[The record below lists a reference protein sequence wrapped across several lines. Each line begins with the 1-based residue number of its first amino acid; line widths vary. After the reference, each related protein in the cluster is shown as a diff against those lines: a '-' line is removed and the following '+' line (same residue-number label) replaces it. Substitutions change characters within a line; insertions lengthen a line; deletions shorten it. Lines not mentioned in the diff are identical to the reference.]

1 MCAYVGQPLDQ
12 FYEVSLAVLES
23 AGQMRIKGPNESCD
37 HKWSWMAAVIR
48 RPTPGV
54 LHPEAL
60 FMPAGKAGLGR
71 PKRALAEV

>member
-1 MCAYVGQPLDQ
+1 M
-12 FYEVSLAVLES
+12 LES

-37 HKWSWMAAVIR
+37 HKWSWMVAVI

-60 FMPAGKAGLGR
+60 FIPGTEGWSGR
-71 PKRALAEV
+71 NQPNRASAEV